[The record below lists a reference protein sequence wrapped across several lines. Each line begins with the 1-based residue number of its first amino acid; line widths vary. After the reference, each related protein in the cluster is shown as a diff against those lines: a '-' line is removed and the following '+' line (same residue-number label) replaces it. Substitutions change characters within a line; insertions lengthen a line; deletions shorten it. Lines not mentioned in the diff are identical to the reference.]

1 MDITEEYN
9 KNKDIWLAEVKL
21 QNLLR
26 EAFPEQRFW
35 VEFRGEDAIII
46 KDCHRQKIIITG
58 DTEEPHLILEAE
70 GDSHILKQA
79 ATYLL
84 STLEVQNTPMRELE
98 ELLFGGKNYD

>member
-9 KNKDIWLAEVKL
+9 KNKNIWLTEVTL

-35 VEFRGEDAIII
+35 VEYRDENTVII
-46 KDCHRQKIIITG
+46 KDCYRQKVIITG
-58 DTEEPHLILEAE
+58 NCDDPHLTLEAE
-70 GDSHILKQA
+70 GDSRILKQA

-84 STLEVQNTPMRELE
+84 SMLERQKNPMKELE
-98 ELLFGGKNYD
+98 DLLFGGKKHD